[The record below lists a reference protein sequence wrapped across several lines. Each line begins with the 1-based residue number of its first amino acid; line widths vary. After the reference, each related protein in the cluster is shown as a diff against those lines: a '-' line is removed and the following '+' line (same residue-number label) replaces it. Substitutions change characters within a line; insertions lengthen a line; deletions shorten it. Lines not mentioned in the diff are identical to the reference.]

1 MSEEKKTKVLRK
13 PTFLEA
19 FTPLF
24 AMLVILTY
32 GKGVKGFATE
42 PLLLLWP

>member
-19 FTPLF
+19 FTPLL

-32 GKGVKGFATE
+32 GKGV
-42 PLLLLWP
+42 